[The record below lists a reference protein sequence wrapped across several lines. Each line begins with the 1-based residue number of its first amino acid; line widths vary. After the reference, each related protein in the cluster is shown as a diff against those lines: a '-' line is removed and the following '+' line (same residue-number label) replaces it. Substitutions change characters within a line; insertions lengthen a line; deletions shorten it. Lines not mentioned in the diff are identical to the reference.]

1 MTKDNHILGK
11 FNLDGIAPA
20 PRGVPQIEVSFDIDE
35 NGIMNVSAKDGAS
48 GKTNKITI
56 SNNKGRLS
64 KEEIEKF
71 VQDAEKFKAEDEA
84 LKKKVDAKNGLENY
98 LYSVR
103 NTLKDEKWQDKIK
116 EDEKKTVEAK
126 LDTLTQWFE
135 STPNAEADE
144 FAAKQKELEDIFNPI
159 MTRLYQENP

>member
-35 NGIMNVSAKDGAS
+35 NCIMNITAKDNAS
-48 GKTNKITI
+48 GKVNKITI

-64 KEEIEKF
+64 KEEIERF
-71 VQDAEKFKAEDEA
+71 VEEAEKFKTEDEA
-84 LKKKVDAKNGLENY
+84 LKKKVEAKNGLENY

-103 NTLKDEKWQDKIK
+103 NTLKDDQWKGKITD
-116 EDEKKTVEAK
+116 DENKTVSAK
-126 LDTLTQWFE
+126 VDELTQWFE
-135 STPNAEADE
+135 SNPNAESEE
-144 FAAKQKELEDIFNPI
+144 FVAK
-159 MTRLYQENP
+159 